1 MCALPDFFH
10 CTQSAWP
17 LLLLLLLP
25 ALHECGAQR
34 SGAAERGLFGVSAL
48 HAERRGGEAVEVKVV
63 VVVVVAAVVRRG
75 FEGVAGSAAGSP
87 QTVCEARGEEGW
99 RERGKAARESA

>member
-1 MCALPDFFH
+1 
-10 CTQSAWP
+10 
-17 LLLLLLLP
+17 
-25 ALHECGAQR
+25 
-34 SGAAERGLFGVSAL
+34 
-48 HAERRGGEAVEVKVV
+48 VKVV